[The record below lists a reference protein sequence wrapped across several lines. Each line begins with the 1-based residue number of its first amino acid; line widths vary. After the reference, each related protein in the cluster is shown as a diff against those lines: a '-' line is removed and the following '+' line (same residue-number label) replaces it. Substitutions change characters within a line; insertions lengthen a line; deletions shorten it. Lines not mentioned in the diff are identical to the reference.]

1 MMKKITS
8 LSTDVVNICY
18 FGGLHLGR
26 DVELCRF
33 AKYLRENICPNI
45 SVSVKLKVY
54 TFSRLSD
61 DVIKQFKKYRV
72 ELCDG
77 LTGDILKSKWKHQ
90 MSFFMWNRSI
100 LLIIN

>member
-1 MMKKITS
+1 MNIVDIDDEKITS

-61 DVIKQFKKYRV
+61 DVIKQFKSIV
-72 ELCDG
+72 
-77 LTGDILKSKWKHQ
+77 
-90 MSFFMWNRSI
+90 WNYAMV
-100 LLIIN
+100 